1 MEEDNMNYYDTP
13 EQPIDPPQMSKGDE
27 IALESAEKIVSEINK
42 LYDFVETYFEEIS
55 VAQIEKKLYKAEE
68 YLEDLE
74 SLYDATYVVQDEYK
88 TGKWMVEEIEGW
100 LHEKED
106 LIKTE
111 GDK

>member
-13 EQPIDPPQMSKGDE
+13 DQRINPPEMSRADE
-27 IALESAEKIVSEINK
+27 VALESAEKILAKISE
-42 LYDFVETYFEEIS
+42 LHDFVESYFEEIS
-55 VAQIEKKLYKAEE
+55 LHEIEKRLNKAED

-74 SLYDATYVVQDEYK
+74 SLYNETFVVDEEYNSA
-88 TGKWMVEEIEGW
+88 KWKVEEIEGW
-100 LHEKED
+100 LNEKED

>member
-55 VAQIEKKLYKAEE
+55 VSQIEKKLYKAEE

-88 TGKWMVEEIEGW
+88 TAKWMVEEIEGW

-106 LIKTE
+106 LINTE

>member
-1 MEEDNMNYYDTP
+1 M
-13 EQPIDPPQMSKGDE
+13 
-27 IALESAEKIVSEINK
+27 LET
-42 LYDFVETYFEEIS
+42 FFEEINT
-55 VAQIEKKLYKAEE
+55 AQIEKKLYKAQE

-100 LHEKED
+100 LNEKES

>member
-1 MEEDNMNYYDTP
+1 MNYYDTP
-13 EQPIDPPQMSKGDE
+13 DQRINPPEMSKADE
-27 IALESAEKIVSEINK
+27 VALESAEKILAKISE
-42 LYDFVETYFEEIS
+42 LHDFVESYFEEIS
-55 VAQIEKKLYKAEE
+55 LSQIEKNLYKAEE

-106 LIKTE
+106 LINTE